1 MKTGK
6 KGTTT
11 QDKNRNGQNSP
22 GFNMPL
28 PMRVSGIDSQG
39 KEFQE
44 SSVLS
49 HISSEEASF
58 FLKTRVDRQSLLK
71 LVILLP
77 PKLADGQQ
85 LKLVLK
91 GKVISAEPV
100 SGREDNKRI
109 VLKLD
114 SRYFIGADET

>member
-6 KGTTT
+6 DRSTS
-11 QDKNRNGQNSP
+11 QDKVRSGENSP

-28 PMRVSGIDSQG
+28 PMRVSGIDTQG

-44 SSVLS
+44 SSVLA

-58 FLKTRVDRQSLLK
+58 FLKTKVDRQSLLK
-71 LVILLP
+71 LVIPLP

-91 GKVISAEPV
+91 GKVVSVESV
-100 SGREDNKRI
+100 SGNEDNKRI
-109 VLKLD
+109 LLKLD